1 MKLRMMV
8 VAAVVALTASIG
20 AAPAFADPGQPK
32 VTICHGSA
40 NHYVLITVDANALNG
55 HFDGTDPGHGHRN
68 LPDVFPAAD
77 GSCAGDGGGGNNGGG
92 TL

>member
-1 MKLRMMV
+1 MAFRMIM
-8 VAAVVALTASIG
+8 VALVGALMASSG
-20 AAPAFADPGQPK
+20 AATAFADPGQSK

-55 HFDGTDPGHGHRN
+55 HFDGTAPGHGPRN

-77 GSCAGDGGGGNNGGG
+77 GTCTEPVINP
-92 TL
+92 T